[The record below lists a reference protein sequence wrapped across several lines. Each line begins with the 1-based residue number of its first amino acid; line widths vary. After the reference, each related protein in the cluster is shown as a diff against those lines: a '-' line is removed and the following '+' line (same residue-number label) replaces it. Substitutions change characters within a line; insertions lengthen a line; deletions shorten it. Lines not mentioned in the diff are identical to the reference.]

1 MESNMLFINN
11 GISFWQL
18 RPDVDTDI
26 MFEAI
31 NQLGSYTPAE
41 MYDFW
46 LMMMGA

>member
-1 MESNMLFINN
+1 MEYPMLFINN

-18 RPDVDTDI
+18 RTDVDIEIT
-26 MFEAI
+26 EQAS
-31 NQLGSYTPAE
+31 QHLGIFSPSE